1 MSTFIHEEKHGKKKK
16 ESWAQ
21 EGPSKRKKEEKR
33 ARHMKVQAKEKENI
47 YIWAHEGPYKRFP
60 CPQVRVRR
68 RGHE

>member
-1 MSTFIHEEKHGKKKK
+1 MKKSMARKKKRV
-16 ESWAQ
+16 
-21 EGPSKRKKEEKR
+21 GHRKVQVKEKR
-33 ARHMKVQAKEKENI
+33 RKRAGHMKVQAKEKEK